1 MIMRSRNLLLFVAM
15 VAMAAPAVAEDEVA
29 PVVAEDEAVPAVA
42 PVQGD
47 AERTEPVQRGRYT
60 DQLQLES
67 TSVRGNQELP
77 RLLYIVP
84 WKDPSL
90 GDVTGKPVNSLIEEV
105 LAPLDRDVFLRQT
118 SYFDQ
123 LYGTPETGVSD

>member
-1 MIMRSRNLLLFVAM
+1 MKMRCARLLLLAALMTSVA
-15 VAMAAPAVAEDEVA
+15 AADDTAEVVDSPAKAEVEPPEV
-29 PVVAEDEAVPAVA
+29 V
-42 PVQGD
+42 
-47 AERTEPVQRGRYT
+47 ERSGYT
-60 DQLQLES
+60 DRMQLET

-123 LYGTPETGVSD
+123 LYGVPETGVPD